1 MSVVNVKMKKLYE
14 DTKLPTRADNGSAG
28 LDLYAHLDN
37 CDYDYNYDYCVRIIQ
52 PHTTEMISVGFAM
65 ETPNNTYGAIF
76 ARSGLASKK
85 GLRPANCVGVVDST
99 YRGEVFVAL
108 HNDTDK
114 PQQISNGDRI
124 AQMIIM
130 EYPIVGIIETDH
142 LSETERGTNGFGSS
156 GN

>member
-1 MSVVNVKMKKLYE
+1 MSVINVKIKKLY
-14 DTKLPTRADNGSAG
+14 DNTQMPSRADDGSAG
-28 LDLYAHLDN
+28 MDLYAHLDN
-37 CDYDYNYDYCVRIIQ
+37 DYMRVIK

-76 ARSGLASKK
+76 ARSGLATKK
-85 GLRPANCVGVVDST
+85 GLRPANCTGVVDST

-114 PQQISNGDRI
+114 PQQIMNGDRI

-130 EYPIVGIIETDH
+130 EYPTVGIIETDT
-142 LSETERGTNGFGSS
+142 LSETKRGNSGFGST
-156 GN
+156 GV

>member
-1 MSVVNVKMKKLYE
+1 MSVVNVKIKKLYE
-14 DTKLPTRADNGSAG
+14 DAKLPTRADDGSAG
-28 LDLYAHLDN
+28 LDLYAHLND
-37 CDYDYNYDYCVRIIQ
+37 DYMRVIK

-85 GLRPANCVGVVDST
+85 GLRPANAVGVVDST

-114 PQQISNGDRI
+114 IQQIMNGDRI

-130 EYPIVGIIETDH
+130 EYPTVGIIETDF
-142 LSETERGTNGFGSS
+142 LSKTERGESGFGSS
-156 GN
+156 GEN

>member
-1 MSVVNVKMKKLYE
+1 MSVVNVKIKKLYE
-14 DTKLPTRADNGSAG
+14 DTILPTRADNGSAG
-28 LDLYAHLDN
+28 MDLYAHLND
-37 CDYDYNYDYCVRIIQ
+37 DYMRVIK

-76 ARSGLASKK
+76 ARSGLSSKK
-85 GLRPANCVGVVDST
+85 GLRPANCTGVVDST

-108 HNDTDK
+108 HNDTDT
-114 PQQISNGDRI
+114 PQQIMNGDRI

-130 EYPIVGIIETDH
+130 EYPTVGIIETDT

-156 GN
+156 GQ

>member
-1 MSVVNVKMKKLYE
+1 MSVVNIKIKKLYE
-14 DTKLPTRADNGSAG
+14 DTKLPTKADEGSAG
-28 LDLYAHLDN
+28 MDLYAHLNNDFMR
-37 CDYDYNYDYCVRIIQ
+37 VIK

-85 GLRPANCVGVVDST
+85 GLRPANAVGVVDST

-108 HNDTDK
+108 HNDTDT
-114 PQQISNGDRI
+114 PQQIMNGDRI

-130 EYPIVGIIETDH
+130 EYPTVGIIEADH
-142 LSETERGTNGFGSS
+142 LSETERGNGGFGHS
-156 GN
+156 GR

>member
-14 DTKLPTRADNGSAG
+14 NTKLPTRVDDGSAG
-28 LDLYAHLDN
+28 LDLYAHLND
-37 CDYDYNYDYCVRIIQ
+37 DYMRVIK

-108 HNDTDK
+108 HNDTEK
-114 PQQISNGDRI
+114 PQQIMNGDRI
-124 AQMIIM
+124 AQLIIM
-130 EYPIVGIIETDH
+130 EYPTVGIIETDN
-142 LSETERGTNGFGSS
+142 LSETERGTGGFGST
-156 GN
+156 GTN

>member
-1 MSVVNVKMKKLYE
+1 MSVINIKIKKLYE
-14 DTKLPTRADNGSAG
+14 DTKLPTRADDGSAG
-28 LDLYAHLDN
+28 MDLYAHLND
-37 CDYDYNYDYCVRIIQ
+37 DYMRVIK

-76 ARSGLASKK
+76 ARSGLSSKK
-85 GLRPANCVGVVDST
+85 GLRPANCTGVVDST

-114 PQQISNGDRI
+114 PQQISHGDRI

-130 EYPIVGIIETDH
+130 EYPTVGIIETDT
-142 LSETERGTNGFGSS
+142 LSETERGNGGFGSS
-156 GN
+156 GVN

>member
-1 MSVVNVKMKKLYE
+1 MAVVNVKMNKLYE
-14 DTKLPTRADNGSAG
+14 DTKLPTRADDGSAG
-28 LDLYAHLDN
+28 MDLYAHLND
-37 CDYDYNYDYCVRIIQ
+37 DYMRVIK

-85 GLRPANCVGVVDST
+85 GLRPANCVGVIDST

-114 PQQISNGDRI
+114 VQQIANGDRI

-130 EYPIVGIIETDH
+130 EYPTVGIIETDH
-142 LSETERGTNGFGSS
+142 LSKTERGDGGFGHS
-156 GN
+156 GK

>member
-1 MSVVNVKMKKLYE
+1 MSVVNVKIKKLY
-14 DTKLPTRADNGSAG
+14 DNTQMPTRADDGSAG
-28 LDLYAHLDN
+28 MDLYAHLDN
-37 CDYDYNYDYCVRIIQ
+37 DYMRVIK

-85 GLRPANCVGVVDST
+85 GLRPANCTGVVDST

-114 PQQISNGDRI
+114 PQQIMNGDRI

-130 EYPIVGIIETDH
+130 EYPTVGIIETDT
-142 LSETERGTNGFGSS
+142 LSETERGNGGFGHSRV
-156 GN
+156 

>member
-1 MSVVNVKMKKLYE
+1 MSVINVKMKKLYE
-14 DTKLPTRADNGSAG
+14 NTKLPTRADNGSAG
-28 LDLYAHLDN
+28 MDLYAHLND
-37 CDYDYNYDYCVRIIQ
+37 DYMRVIK

-85 GLRPANCVGVVDST
+85 GLRPSNCVGVVDST

-114 PQQISNGDRI
+114 PQQIMNGDRI
-124 AQMIIM
+124 AQLIIM
-130 EYPIVGIIETDH
+130 EYPTVGIIETDT
-142 LSETERGTNGFGSS
+142 LSETERGESGFGST
-156 GN
+156 GVN

>member
-1 MSVVNVKMKKLYE
+1 MSVINIKIKKLYE
-14 DTKLPTRADNGSAG
+14 DTKLPTRADEGSAG
-28 LDLYAHLDN
+28 MDLYAHLND
-37 CDYDYNYDYCVRIIQ
+37 DYMRVIK

-76 ARSGLASKK
+76 ARSGLSSKK
-85 GLRPANCVGVVDST
+85 GLRPANCTGVVDST

-114 PQQISNGDRI
+114 PQQISHGDRI

-130 EYPIVGIIETDH
+130 EYPTVGIIETDT

-156 GN
+156 GVN

>member
-1 MSVVNVKMKKLYE
+1 MSVVNVKIKKLY
-14 DTKLPTRADNGSAG
+14 DNTQMPTRADDGSAG
-28 LDLYAHLDN
+28 MDLYAHLDN
-37 CDYDYNYDYCVRIIQ
+37 DYMRVIK

-85 GLRPANCVGVVDST
+85 GLRPANCTGVVDST

-114 PQQISNGDRI
+114 PQQIMNGDRI

-130 EYPIVGIIETDH
+130 EYPTVGIIETDT
-142 LSETERGTNGFGSS
+142 LSETERGNSGFGST
-156 GN
+156 GV

>member
-1 MSVVNVKMKKLYE
+1 MSVVNVKIKKLYE
-14 DTKLPTRADNGSAG
+14 DTILPTRADNGSAG
-28 LDLYAHLDN
+28 MDLYAHLN
-37 CDYDYNYDYCVRIIQ
+37 NDYMRVIK

-108 HNDTDK
+108 HNDTDT
-114 PQQISNGDRI
+114 PQQIMNGDRI
-124 AQMIIM
+124 AQLIIM
-130 EYPIVGIIETDH
+130 EYPTVGIIETDT

-156 GN
+156 GQ

>member
-1 MSVVNVKMKKLYE
+1 MSVINIKIKKLYE
-14 DTKLPTRADNGSAG
+14 DTKLPTRADEGSAG
-28 LDLYAHLDN
+28 MDLYAHLND
-37 CDYDYNYDYCVRIIQ
+37 DYMRVIK

-114 PQQISNGDRI
+114 PQQIMNGDRI
-124 AQMIIM
+124 AQLIIM
-130 EYPIVGIIETDH
+130 EYPIVGIIETDT
-142 LSETERGTNGFGSS
+142 LSETQRGEGGFGHS
-156 GN
+156 GS

>member
-1 MSVVNVKMKKLYE
+1 MSVINVKIKKLYE
-14 DTKLPTRADNGSAG
+14 DTIVPTRADFGSAG
-28 LDLYAHLDN
+28 MDLYAHLGD
-37 CDYDYNYDYCVRIIQ
+37 DYMRVIK

-85 GLRPANCVGVVDST
+85 GLRPANSVGVVDST

-108 HNDTDK
+108 HNDTDNV
-114 PQQISNGDRI
+114 QQIMNGDRI

-130 EYPIVGIIETDH
+130 EYPTVGIIETDK
-142 LSETERGTNGFGSS
+142 LSETERGDGGFGSS
-156 GN
+156 GR

>member
-1 MSVVNVKMKKLYE
+1 MSVVNVKIKKLY
-14 DTKLPTRADNGSAG
+14 DNTQMPTRADDGSAG
-28 LDLYAHLDN
+28 MDLYAHLDN
-37 CDYDYNYDYCVRIIQ
+37 DYMRVIK

-85 GLRPANCVGVVDST
+85 GLRPANSVGVVDST

-114 PQQISNGDRI
+114 PQQIMNGDRI

-130 EYPIVGIIETDH
+130 EYPTVGIIETDT
-142 LSETERGTNGFGSS
+142 LSETERGDGGFGHS
-156 GN
+156 GR

>member
-1 MSVVNVKMKKLYE
+1 MSVINIKIKKLYE

-28 LDLYAHLDN
+28 MDLYAHLKD
-37 CDYDYNYDYCVRIIQ
+37 DYMRVIK

-85 GLRPANCVGVVDST
+85 GLRPANAVGVIDST

-114 PQQISNGDRI
+114 PQQIMNGDRI
-124 AQMIIM
+124 AQLIIM
-130 EYPIVGIIETDH
+130 EYPTVGIIETDT

-156 GN
+156 GVN